1 MTDPDPMTESQK
13 PAVPDGFMF
22 VEHQC
27 DYRDPTALVVHVPA
41 KARGKEKVL
50 GVLARGLRFPSYFGW
65 NWDALDECLRDLSW
79 LGEVKKIAIV
89 HDGRP
94 FSPRAEMFALYCD
107 LLAEAVAAQRSAVE
121 PRELK
126 IVFSSDLRSAVAS

>member
-1 MTDPDPMTESQK
+1 MSEPDSTTESPQ
-13 PAVPDGFMF
+13 PSAPGGFEF
-22 VEHQC
+22 LERPC
-27 DYRDPTALVVHVPA
+27 DYRDPTALVVHVPV
-41 KARGKEKVL
+41 KARGKEKLL

-79 LGEVKKIAIV
+79 LGDVRKITIV

-107 LLAEAVAAQRSAVE
+107 LLAEAVAAQRSATQ

-126 IVFSSDLRSAVAS
+126 VVFSSDLRGEFTS

>member
-1 MTDPDPMTESQK
+1 MTDDQSNASAAPPGFAFVDK
-13 PAVPDGFMF
+13 PC
-22 VEHQC
+22 E
-27 DYRDPTALVVHVPA
+27 YRDPSALVVHVPA
-41 KARGKEKVL
+41 KARGKEKLL

-79 LGEVKKIAIV
+79 LGDMRKVTIV

-94 FSPRAEMFALYCD
+94 FSPGGELFALYCD
-107 LLAEAVAAQRSAVE
+107 LLAEAVAAQQSATE

-126 IVFSSDLRSAVAS
+126 VVFSSELRGEFTS